1 MLKDKIAENLAHSS
15 RGILLILPAFF
26 LLLLPALAQVATYH
40 SDEHY
45 YTDSAIYM
53 LNHHDTLNPRYTD
66 GALRTNKPIL
76 TYWAI
81 MLSYILFGINFFAAR
96 LPFLIMG
103 SATLWLTYLTSLKLF
118 KKRPMALLAT
128 VILASNNQFIVL
140 SLRATPDILQTLFIN
155 ISLYGFVALIFN
167 KDQRFRNYLL
177 AYCGAAL
184 AVETKGLLGITPV
197 VFAFLFVVFSRDKA
211 FSIKNLI
218 HWPVISLAFVIGAS
232 WYAYIAFEHGYQ
244 ALGRFYTDQIGG
256 KLGGSQY
263 YILINI
269 KDYAIGII
277 RNFFPWSLVLLAG
290 IVVHRKA
297 VSESFQEHKR
307 EFLFCI
313 GWFGVLFLIFMSS
326 SDCRTRYLIPAY
338 PLLAILSAAFLEAF
352 LVHSFTKRVWK
363 WCAGF
368 ILTLISLCWVM
379 MVLCG
384 ILIDWRCFAAPLVVM
399 AAAGA
404 VLFMFFRDRHRPSP
418 IWLGVLILSV
428 LSSVRWGILPLIEFT
443 PSKQLTECILSEKQ
457 PDQEI
462 TVWATKR
469 ENYTRQTYVL
479 SQGQIFM
486 RYFPRMAVPEDLD
499 QRSPV
504 ILTEK
509 DRNNL
514 NPVDYSIE
522 PCGRV
527 FRTPEF
533 QTIWKAVL
541 HGEKDDV
548 LNAMSE
554 PLYLALRKSSHDASD
569 RNEI

>member
-1 MLKDKIAENLAHSS
+1 MLKDKTAENLARSS

-53 LNHHDTLNPRYTD
+53 LNHHDTLNPRYTE

-81 MLSYILFGINFFAAR
+81 ILSYLLFGINLFAAR
-96 LPFLIMG
+96 LPFLIAG
-103 SATLWLTYLTSLKLF
+103 CATLWLTYLTSLKLF
-118 KKRPMALLAT
+118 KKRPIALLST
-128 VILASNNQFIVL
+128 VILASNIQFIVL
-140 SLRATPDILQTLFIN
+140 SLRATPDILQTLFLN
-155 ISLYGFVALIFN
+155 ISLYGFVALIFD
-167 KDQRFRNYLL
+167 KDRRLCNYLL

-197 VFAFLFVVFSRDKA
+197 VFAFFFVFFSRDKA
-211 FSIKNLI
+211 FSLKNLV
-218 HWPVISLAFVIGAS
+218 HWPVIFLALVIGVS
-232 WYAYIAFEHGYQ
+232 WYGFIAFEHGYD

-256 KLGGSQY
+256 KLGGSRY

-269 KDYAIGII
+269 KDYAIGSI
-277 RNFFPWSLVLLAG
+277 RNFSPWSLVLLAG
-290 IVVHRKA
+290 IAVHRKA
-297 VSESFQEHKR
+297 VSELYHEHKR

-313 GWFGVLFLIFMSS
+313 GWFGVLVLIFMSS

-338 PLLAILSAAFLEAF
+338 PLLAILSAAFFESF

-368 ILTLISLCWVM
+368 ILTLFSLCWVM

-399 AAAGA
+399 VVAGT
-404 VLFMFFRDRHRPSP
+404 VLFRFFKGRHSPSP
-418 IWLGVLILSV
+418 IWMGILILSV
-428 LSSVRWGILPLIEFT
+428 FSSVRWGILPLIEFA
-443 PSKQLTECILSEKQ
+443 PSKQLTDCILSEKSPGQ
-457 PDQEI
+457 QI

-479 SQGQIFM
+479 SKGQIMM
-486 RYFPRMAVPEDLD
+486 RYFPRMAVPDDLD

-504 ILTEK
+504 ILTQK
-509 DRNNL
+509 DQNKLNL
-514 NPVDYSIE
+514 VDYSIE

-554 PLYLALRKSSHDASD
+554 PLYLALRKSNHDAGD